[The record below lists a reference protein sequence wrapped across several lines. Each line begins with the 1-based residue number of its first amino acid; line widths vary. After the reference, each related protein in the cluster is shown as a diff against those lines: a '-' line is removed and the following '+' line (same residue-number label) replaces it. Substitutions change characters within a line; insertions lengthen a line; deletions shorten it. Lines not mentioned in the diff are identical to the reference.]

1 MKKHLKH
8 QENAFPATN
17 HYSGHFRPIYR
28 PNYESSKNAKYRD
41 FGQKIDFQIFIVMFQ
56 YHHIW
61 SETGPT
67 CVFDMFKHI
76 YLTLNIISNEM

>member
-17 HYSGHFRPIYR
+17 HDSGHFWPIYR
-28 PNYESSKNAKYRD
+28 PNHESSKNAKNRD
-41 FGQKIDFQIFIVMFQ
+41 FGQKIDFQIFFVMFQ

-67 CVFDMFKHI
+67 SVFDMFKHI
-76 YLTLNIISNEM
+76 FDP